1 MPAAYL
7 AFRKR
12 VYRTLLRV
20 SCLFVL
26 VNLYATLG
34 FMLIEDQAPLDAF
47 YMAVITIS
55 TVGYGEVF
63 PLSAGGRL
71 FAVSSIYLGLLSS
84 GIAVA
89 MVTDLFVQGTWMNL
103 FRERTKEVRLRKLTG
118 HYIVCGYGTT
128 GQGIAREL
136 MAQGDRVVVID
147 RNPIEEQ
154 DNLIAIVGDA
164 RRDEVLREAG
174 ILSARGLATTLT
186 EDADN
191 VFVVLSA
198 RALNHQL
205 KIVSRYKHTD
215 TERKLEIAGVNHAI
229 SPYRIGGHRLAMA
242 LTNPPFL
249 QVLDAGFNDSGLQ
262 VRFHHVKIPEG
273 SRLTGKS
280 LRESNLREHALGA
293 LVVAVIDRQNET
305 VFNPSP
311 DFPLDHAQ
319 QLLILGDTDQLSAL
333 RAYLSKA

>member
-1 MPAAYL
+1 MPTAYL
-7 AFRKR
+7 DFRKR
-12 VYRTLLRV
+12 VHRTLFRV
-20 SCLFVL
+20 SCLFL
-26 VNLYATLG
+26 FVNIYATLG
-34 FMLIEDQAPLDAF
+34 FMLIEAQPPIDAF
-47 YMAVITIS
+47 FMAVITIS

-63 PLSAGGRL
+63 PLSTGGRL
-71 FAVSSIYLGLLSS
+71 FAVSSIFLGLLSS

-103 FRERTKEVRLRKLTG
+103 FRERAKEVRLQKLTG

-136 MAQGDRVVVID
+136 LAQGDHIVVID
-147 RNPIEEQ
+147 RNPVEEQ
-154 DNLIAIVGDA
+154 YNMIAIVGDA
-164 RRDEVLREAG
+164 RRDEILREAG
-174 ILSARGLATTLT
+174 VLNARGLATTLT

-198 RALNHQL
+198 RSLNGQL
-205 KIVSRYKHTD
+205 KIVSRFKHGD

-249 QVLDAGFNDSGLQ
+249 EVLDAGYQDSGLH
-262 VRFHHVKIPEG
+262 VRFHHVKIPSG
-273 SRLTGKS
+273 SRLSGKS

-311 DFPLDHAQ
+311 DFPMDHAQ
-319 QLLILGDTDQLSAL
+319 QLLILGDAEQVGAL
-333 RAYLSKA
+333 RAFLST